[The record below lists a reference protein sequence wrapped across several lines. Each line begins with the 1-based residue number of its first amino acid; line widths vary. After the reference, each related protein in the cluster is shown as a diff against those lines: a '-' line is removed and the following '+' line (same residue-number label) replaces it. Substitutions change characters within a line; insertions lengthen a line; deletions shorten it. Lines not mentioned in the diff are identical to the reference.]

1 MKQKHPGSYLFPL
14 LITALICLGVG
25 ISSRAIADDISGSGT
40 NPNAPSVEF
49 STDGSTLVIKA
60 SGDITDYTS
69 PVSIPGNSTF
79 TNAAAT
85 KITTQQNSSSFVKA
99 GDGYQTTTP
108 YYEANVKYTQVVSS
122 DVSKYISGPNYKWRS
137 DVKTTLGETSM
148 YSVTYADG
156 VWKAI
161 SKESDFNWINPN
173 NFVYIVVDGK
183 SYVPYVLTTKTLNY
197 GDKITP
203 SYDGT
208 GDVQAITKEDFFSK
222 YASCYYNVQYGNPAT
237 YKSAD
242 KSTEGST
249 TISVDGKDVTVVPLE
264 PGTTI
269 TFDADNDKLYTV
281 DAENSSYIKIENND
295 NYFFTEHPEYIH
307 TDYTTSTLSFIDQVK
322 AKLAEGKY
330 SSVRFEKAEGGADI
344 TISLDQMKDI
354 IAYNGNYKLQ
364 GNNSVIDFSA
374 VGKIS
379 DLGAAEVPNTVNNV
393 SVVLPDALRDAEAKS
408 IAGAQKNGNWYWLSD
423 DGTIL
428 NVEGLYPGR
437 FSSAASVKLSGKTKS
452 IVVMGKVGFD
462 ILKQKNLQNLDIAG
476 IDNLDIHYVT
486 TTDGNQFSMNDP
498 FAVFKGFKN
507 LKRVVIPGT
516 DDISTLA
523 EPADYESSV
532 QVFQSLP
539 FAKDYAGK
547 ETTDHILQTRVMKE
561 NVINNLSHYT
571 PEDFKNAVEFA
582 FIGKLSYDDFS
593 FFSGIEGKKVN
604 LIHVSLKDANKTTFE
619 VLETIK
625 NNNIEY
631 LALPDAKCDTTSTL
645 FPTLHENMPNLKGLG
660 YFNDTTFTA
669 QTWKEPGGIC
679 ILTAMMQPV
688 LIPGNTSKVKSVRI
702 SGPVNAEDLGR
713 ESTTVDEKGHL
724 TYKITTRCVQDDK
737 VDPLNKK
744 YIATSTDRADHY
756 VRSHGAFS
764 YANFSTADLSGAEI
778 DENYPNDLC
787 LSLLA
792 CYQNCDTI
800 ALPSKGK
807 EIPVGCF
814 ANFGKLTS
822 ICIPESYEYIRSAAF
837 DNLNSLRNI
846 STTSG
851 DSIISLGDNTMVIS
865 KNMKLIETGAF
876 SNVEKIVDVYCLGNE
891 APEAQ
896 RWAFN
901 TTMTYG
907 NSGFSP
913 SPAITRKNYVN
924 HEKPISVLH
933 FPTTCTAEQIEKY
946 TDPTREYSITDGQ
959 GTTDGN
965 GHYLVWPNQSEFIRA
980 YVQGHT
986 GYTWKAWNTKR
997 EPYNNGLVYAL
1008 NEGMQAHQSQADSLW
1023 KKSDSP
1029 TGTKFYD
1036 STDKTSDQKDYR
1048 GWHEFA
1054 LVAAYN
1060 YEEPDPIYDFGA
1072 VRDNNWWTLCLPFDM
1087 TKKNLRLV
1095 FGDPNGRDDD
1105 IKNEDNYPRVCEL
1118 TGVERNLSTHS
1129 IILKFGK
1136 DLVMNT
1142 SEKDATVPG
1151 EDAVIMKAGHP
1162 YLIKP
1167 KMPDAERE
1175 DTWTPSKHILKYSQI
1190 GKDFSELLAGYG
1202 EDGVGGILRDN
1213 IKDVP
1218 AFAASQAGSKKE
1230 DDTYYYRFIA
1240 TFASWYIPRYSYF
1253 LGWHVDRPA
1262 WWWKPTTTATE
1273 RQWAPNTCIIL
1284 VTKNSDEAPTF
1295 VTSAGN
1301 DKGEVAHWNVTSSG
1315 FEFCNDDS
1323 FADQKAS
1330 GSKRAGMLFD
1340 FVGDP
1345 GTTTGISHVVIDTS
1359 KADPSSVAPI
1369 YNLNGQLVSRTG
1381 STDGLAR
1388 GIYIKNGKKII
1399 VK

>member
-1 MKQKHPGSYLFPL
+1 MKQKHPRSYLFPL

-25 ISSRAIADDISGSGT
+25 ISSRAIADNTSGSGT
-40 NPNAPSVEF
+40 NPNAASVEF
-49 STDGSTLVIKA
+49 SADDSTLVIKA

-79 TNAAAT
+79 TNAATT

-99 GDGYQTTTP
+99 GDGYQTYTQ
-108 YYEANVKYTQVVSS
+108 YYEANVKYTQVASS
-122 DVSKYISGPNYKWRS
+122 DVSKYISGPNYAWRS

-222 YASCYYNVQYGNPAT
+222 YASCTYSVQWNIPQT
-237 YKSAD
+237 YMTVNAG
-242 KSTEGST
+242 TEGASAIT
-249 TISVDGKDVTVVPLE
+249 VGDDNVTVVPLKQ
-264 PGTTI
+264 GTTI

-295 NYFFTEHPEYIH
+295 NYFFTKHPEYIH
-307 TDYTTSTLSFIDQVK
+307 TDYTTSTLSFIEQVK
-322 AKLAEGKY
+322 SKLDEGSY
-330 SSVRFEKAEGGADI
+330 SSVRFVKADGGADI
-344 TISLDQMKDI
+344 AISLEQMQSI
-354 IAYNGNYKLQ
+354 IAYNGNYNLQ
-364 GNNSVIDFSA
+364 GNNSLIDFSA

-379 DLGAAEVPNTVNNV
+379 DLGDTLVKNDVNYV
-393 SVVLPDALRDAEAKS
+393 SVVLPYALNDDVAKS
-408 IAGAQKNGNWYWLSD
+408 IADKQKNGNWYWLSD

-428 NVEGLYPGR
+428 NVEGLNPGK
-437 FSSAASVKLSGKTKS
+437 FSSAASVKLSGETKS

-462 ILKQKNLQNLDIAG
+462 ILKKDCLQNLDIAG

-486 TTDGNQFSMNDP
+486 TIDGNQFSMNDP

-516 DDISTLA
+516 DDISTLK
-523 EPADYESSV
+523 EPADYKSTV

-539 FAKDYAGK
+539 RAKDYTGT

-571 PEDFKNAVEFA
+571 PDDFKNAVEFV
-582 FIGKLSYDDFS
+582 FIGKLSNEDFS

-604 LIHVSLKDANKTTFE
+604 LIHVSLTDADKTFE
-619 VLETIK
+619 ALETIKK

-645 FPTLHENMPNLKGLG
+645 FPTLKTNMPNLKGLG

-669 QTWKEPGGIC
+669 QTWQDRGGVC

-688 LIPGNTSKVKSVRI
+688 LIPSGNTSKVKSVRI

-713 ESTTVDEKGHL
+713 EMATVDKDGHL
-724 TYKITTRCVQDDK
+724 TYKITTKCVQEDK
-737 VDPLNKK
+737 VDSLTQK
-744 YIATSTDRADHY
+744 YIAVSTDSADHY
-756 VRSHGAFS
+756 ARSHGAFS

-778 DENYPNDLC
+778 DEKHPNDLC
-787 LSLLA
+787 LALLA
-792 CYQNCDTI
+792 CYQNCTSI
-800 ALPSKGK
+800 KLPRKGK

-814 ANFGKLTS
+814 ANFGSLTS
-822 ICIPESYEYIRSAAF
+822 ICIPESYECIRSGAF
-837 DNLNSLRNI
+837 ENVNSLRNI

-876 SNVEKIVDVYCLGNE
+876 GNVEKIVDVYCLGNE

-913 SPAITRKNYVN
+913 SPAITRKNYN
-924 HEKPISVLH
+924 NGGKPISVLH

-959 GTTDGN
+959 GTTDGH

-986 GYTWKAWNTKR
+986 GYTWKAWNTER

-1008 NEGMQAHQSQADSLW
+1008 NEGMLAHQTQADSLW

-1029 TGTKFYD
+1029 TGKKFYD
-1036 STDKTSDQKDYR
+1036 STKKTSESAQKDYR

-1060 YEEPDPIYDFGA
+1060 YEKPDPIYDFGA

-1095 FGDPNGRDDD
+1095 FGNPAGGDD
-1105 IKNEDNYPRVCEL
+1105 ISKAADYPRVCEL
-1118 TGVERNLSTHS
+1118 TGVERNLSEHS
-1129 IILKFGK
+1129 IILQFGK
-1136 DLVMNT
+1136 DLVMHT
-1142 SEKDATVPG
+1142 SETNDKVPD
-1151 EDAVIMKAGHP
+1151 EEAVIMKAGHP

-1167 KMPDAERE
+1167 KMPDAESGK
-1175 DTWTPSKHILKYSQI
+1175 TWTPTNHILKYSQMN
-1190 GKDFSELLAGYG
+1190 KDFSELLAGYG
-1202 EDGVGGILRDN
+1202 EDGVGGVLRDS
-1213 IKDVP
+1213 IKKVP
-1218 AFAASQAGSKKE
+1218 AVLATQAEGSVKE
-1230 DDTYYYRFIA
+1230 NDTYYYWFIA

-1253 LGWHVDRPA
+1253 LGWYVDRPA
-1262 WWWKPTTTATE
+1262 WWWKSTTTATD

-1284 VTKNSDEAPTF
+1284 VTKKDKEPEF
-1295 VTSAGN
+1295 VTSEGVQ
-1301 DKGEVAHWNVTSSG
+1301 EVAHWKVTSSNS
-1315 FEFCNDDS
+1315 EFCDDDT
-1323 FADQKAS
+1323 FADQKTS

>member
-25 ISSRAIADDISGSGT
+25 ISSRAIADDTSGSGT
-40 NPNAPSVEF
+40 NPNAASAVF

-60 SGDITDYTS
+60 SGDLTNYS
-69 PVSIPGNSTF
+69 STVQTLKMRKF
-79 TNAAAT
+79 SSAAAT
-85 KITTQQNSSSFVKA
+85 KITTAENTSKFVKA
-99 GDGYQTTTP
+99 GDEYQTWQT
-108 YYEANVKYTQVVSS
+108 YYEATVTYKEVASSDIKTYLGEPYNGKYT
-122 DVSKYISGPNYKWRS
+122 
-137 DVKTTLGETSM
+137 
-148 YSVTYADG
+148 
-156 VWKAI
+156 
-161 SKESDFNWINPN
+161 
-173 NFVYIVVDGK
+173 
-183 SYVPYVLTTKTLNY
+183 
-197 GDKITP
+197 
-203 SYDGT
+203 
-208 GDVQAITKEDFFSK
+208 VQW
-222 YASCYYNVQYGNPAT
+222 NQPAT
-237 YKSAD
+237 YKSVD
-242 KSTEGST
+242 KGTEGST
-249 TISVDGKDVTVVPLE
+249 TITVDGKDVTVIP
-264 PGTTI
+264 TTI
-269 TFDADNDKLYTV
+269 TVGEKDVTVIPLPHGAQITFDTSKDKLYVIDNATYTQITDK
-281 DAENSSYIKIENND
+281 DAFLAKSEYFD
-295 NYFFTEHPEYIH
+295 NE
-307 TDYTTSTLSFIDQVK
+307 YTTSKKTFFEQVK
-322 AKLAEGKY
+322 SKLDEGIY

-344 TISLDQMKDI
+344 AISLEQMQSI
-354 IAYNGNYKLQ
+354 IAYNGNSKLQ

-374 VGKIS
+374 VRKIS
-379 DLGAAEVPNTVNNV
+379 GLGADVVIPNTDNSV
-393 SVVLPDALRDAEAKS
+393 SVVLPDALSDADAKS
-408 IAGAQKNGNWYWLSD
+408 IADKQKNGNWYWLSD

-428 NVEGLYPGR
+428 NVEGLNPGK
-437 FSSAASVKLSGKTKS
+437 FSSAASVKLSGETKS

-462 ILKQKNLQNLDIAG
+462 ILEQKNLQNLDIAG

-516 DDISTLA
+516 NDISTLA

-713 ESTTVDEKGHL
+713 ESTTVDENGHL
-724 TYKITTRCVQDDK
+724 TYKITTKCVQDDK

-744 YIATSTDRADHY
+744 YIAVSTDSADHY
-756 VRSHGAFS
+756 ARSHGAFS

-837 DNLNSLRNI
+837 DNLYSLRNI

-1008 NEGMQAHQSQADSLW
+1008 NEGMQAHQTQADSLW

-1060 YEEPDPIYDFGA
+1060 YEEPEPIYDFGA
-1072 VRDNNWWTLCLPFDM
+1072 VRDNYWWTLCLPFDM
-1087 TKKNLRLV
+1087 TKENLRLV
-1095 FGDPNGRDDD
+1095 FGNPNPAGGVDKSNDAD
-1105 IKNEDNYPRVCEL
+1105 YPRVCEL
-1118 TGVERNLSTHS
+1118 TGVKRNLSEHS
-1129 IILKFGK
+1129 IVLQFGK

-1142 SEKDATVPG
+1142 SETNDKVPD
-1151 EDAVIMKAGHP
+1151 EEAVIMKAGHP

-1167 KMPDAERE
+1167 KMPDAEPE
-1175 DTWTPSKHILKYSQI
+1175 STWTPSKHILKYSQMN
-1190 GKDFSELLAGYG
+1190 KDFSELLKKYG
-1202 EDGVGGILRDN
+1202 EDGVGGVLRES

-1218 AFAASQAGSKKE
+1218 AVAATQAEGSEKE
-1230 DDTYYYRFIA
+1230 NDTYYYRFIA

-1253 LGWHVDRPA
+1253 LGWYDKGPA

-1284 VTKNSDEAPTF
+1284 VTKNSDKEPEF
-1295 VTSAGN
+1295 VTSK
-1301 DKGEVAHWNVTSSG
+1301 DVQEVAHWNVTSSG
-1315 FEFCNDDS
+1315 FEFCDDDT
-1323 FADQKAS
+1323 FTDQKAS